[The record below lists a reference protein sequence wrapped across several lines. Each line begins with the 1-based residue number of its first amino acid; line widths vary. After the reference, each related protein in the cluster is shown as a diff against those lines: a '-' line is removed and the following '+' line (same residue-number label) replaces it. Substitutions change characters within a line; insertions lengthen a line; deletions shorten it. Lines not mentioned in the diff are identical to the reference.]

1 MKHKKLIKNILRFPD
16 TKIAQ
21 VMVPR
26 VDIVA
31 IDESQPSQEV
41 IQIIAKS
48 GFSRIP
54 VYRAEID
61 NIVGFIYAKD
71 IILLEK
77 EAFRIAKLMREPLFV
92 TENMPI
98 SNVLNLFKTGRKHMA
113 VVVNEY
119 GGTCGIVTMEDVLE
133 ELVGEIVDE
142 TDSEE
147 PMLVKTKRGYKIDGS
162 CNLYFLNQELGLN
175 LPADEYD
182 NVAEF
187 VYDKLNKVPS
197 QGDFLEIDSEKKLV
211 IEKISNNRINRLVL
225 KEI

>member
-1 MKHKKLIKNILRFPD
+1 MIKNILRFPD
-16 TKIAQ
+16 TKIRDGAA
-21 VMVPR
+21 R
-26 VDIVA
+26 GYCRNRA
-31 IDESQPSQEV
+31 SRRRRL

-48 GFSRIP
+48 RVFADSGLSSG
-54 VYRAEID
+54 D
-61 NIVGFIYAKD
+61 CIYAKD